1 MHSVCAVKAFNAVE
15 NTRYTFNVSFLCWS
29 IVWVWEEE
37 QGNTAALH
45 IFGYEL
51 ESGGNDSD
59 VSPAATLK

>member
-1 MHSVCAVKAFNAVE
+1 MLVDS
-15 NTRYTFNVSFLCWS
+15 L
-29 IVWVWEEE
+29 WVWEEE